1 MIKLIASD
9 LDGSLLDEHKNF
21 PPGFFDLLGRLKQKG
36 VTFVAASGRSYVTL
50 AKNFSQ
56 AGDDIDFIC
65 DNGACVVEHGAMT
78 YKNMIGSDKLK
89 EIIRAC
95 EPIPNIKLVLCGVHG
110 TYHLPYNETF
120 DFEISSYYINH
131 VLMDDLMDVE
141 DDIFKVAI
149 CDLSNP
155 VNNAYPVLN
164 ERFGE
169 ELAVIV
175 SGPVWM
181 DLMSQGVNKGV
192 ALAKIQEHLG
202 VTPEETMAFGDFYND
217 IELLSRAKY
226 SFVMENANADMKQ
239 YGNYIAKS
247 NREYG
252 VMKAIE
258 EYVFGNEA

>member
-21 PPGFFDLLGRLKQKG
+21 PPGFFDLLKRLKQRG
-36 VTFVAASGRSYVTL
+36 ITFVAASGRSYVTL

-56 AGDDIDFIC
+56 AGNDIDFIC
-65 DNGACVVEHGAMT
+65 DNGACVVEHGRMT
-78 YKNMIGSDKLK
+78 YQNVIQSNQLK

-95 EPIPNIKLVLCGVHG
+95 KPIPNIKLVLCGVHG
-110 TYHLPYNETF
+110 TYHLPYDEKF

-131 VLMDDLMDVE
+131 VLMDDLMDVQ

-164 ERFGE
+164 QRFGE
-169 ELAVIV
+169 ELSVIV

-181 DLMSQGVNKGV
+181 DLMNIGVNKGV

-217 IELLSRAKY
+217 IELLAQAHY
-226 SFVMENANADMKQ
+226 SFVMENANDDMKQ
-239 YGNYIAKS
+239 YGNFIAKS
-247 NREYG
+247 NREHG

-258 EYVFGNEA
+258 EYVFQKKA